1 MEQHTGS
8 QYDDDLT
15 VGIDEYDDS
24 FKTGNVDLFEFAN
37 DEESPITRLKTLIL
51 SIDWEI
57 TDDIL
62 RQFNAELLDLK
73 DIWADEKIN
82 LVYIQVL
89 EKISKYIYKEKASAN
104 PNAIKLLLYFYSNLE
119 KIVSTAFM
127 PEEEK
132 KRLLIEDVE
141 MFEKFK
147 KQLGRSQETTEPKK
161 MAVAKTPTTA
171 PAPRLDEPLT
181 IDAETE
187 DPLLNLKAII
197 FGMDW
202 EINEAYLID
211 LGEEVRNLEKRFS
224 KSKAKLIF
232 LQGIGALGAY
242 INLKRSNAHV
252 DAFKLLHSFFLS
264 LENIVRNGLTGDEE
278 KRVLMTEVE
287 KFNAFKSLIAS
298 TISPEAIAAEGVQ
311 DDDDI
316 SYPSAQDDITPAFA
330 DMPDDI
336 HGFQEEN
343 EAESLGFEA
352 KKKVDGQIERFFDSE
367 KPSMAEAVGGDRM
380 VGTNKNGLM
389 DEMELR
395 LDGFFGEDS
404 TLKQTGETSEEF
416 ALKGVEVET
425 EADDDTSE
433 EALPRLGDEP
443 APALSE
449 NFEESSFAEPVD
461 ADQWGEIESPVDG
474 DAQGTTS
481 SGSGEI
487 KTQEDISEALQGVE
501 VETED
506 DDDSEEAPLPRKDEE
521 LAPALFSIDEA
532 PEGGAEKDL
541 FQEEGPL
548 GIEGRLEDF
557 FGDEPEYITG
567 ADGRIPAVGVGSE
580 DQKELLAEDLPFDED
595 LAPALF
601 SADEDKGV
609 DAEEEGT
616 AAALQEEVSG
626 VDDFSAVALTEDSE
640 PSATSS
646 VDEEDVFVSQ
656 IDQDLDEKEIPADFE
671 DHLKEFF
678 ETEKNGIETR
688 DDQEVDLSD
697 GLPESEAEAESKAD
711 AELEDSYF
719 SADEGPVSDLTAG
732 PEEEQEEPEE
742 ALTAPEETAGLED
755 VFEFEEPE
763 SDLTAGP
770 EEEQEELEEALAA
783 PEETAGIEDVF
794 EFEEPESDLTAGP
807 EEEQEEPEEA
817 LAAPE
822 KTAGLEDVL
831 EFEEP
836 ESDLTA
842 GPEEEQEE
850 PEEALAAPEEPT
862 VAALKDEPSET
873 LSVLQED
880 GDFIEYIEGVE
891 FDSEGP
897 ETVFEPE
904 TEEVVFEA
912 VDEERLS
919 DKEDDVIF
927 AGVEEAFDTYF
938 AEQESLSDK
947 AGEEPEE
954 PDDHG
959 GFSNIFGEGYEED
972 QELMGSEIRM
982 EVFPEMPKIEEHVAA
997 GLRATPAEDKTA
1009 EDKTESL
1016 IGGTETEREE
1026 GLFTGSELSFME
1038 DNDPLSPLRSCIASL
1053 GLEINDSI
1061 LESLFD
1067 EINIL
1072 NNLWIS
1078 NPVEKLFLQLL
1089 STVALHIHDYR
1100 HEASPEAYNLLM
1112 SVFNKL
1118 EHSNLAGV
1126 DILEVQEDLLS
1137 ETSKI
1142 LLWQQKMLT
1151 RKATE
1156 QGDERET
1163 YLGGAGGGTGRSH
1176 FEPASLFEQDGQD
1189 PGISQKE
1196 REDDESSEPE
1206 TRTWSSPDS
1215 LAEEKISRIVRD
1227 EVEMLRQTLRMEIAD
1242 LLHQHLERE
1251 PSERNKDD

>member
-770 EEEQEELEEALAA
+770 EEEQEE
-783 PEETAGIEDVF
+783 
-794 EFEEPESDLTAGP
+794 
-807 EEEQEEPEEA
+807 
-817 LAAPE
+817 
-822 KTAGLEDVL
+822 
-831 EFEEP
+831 
-836 ESDLTA
+836 
-842 GPEEEQEE
+842 